1 MLMPR
6 RSRLQLEQQSTQSPA
21 STSPPGNQ
29 QDDSASSSQ
38 ALISRLASFASA
50 KHVPLN
56 SVLAHLHLPPPPS
69 ATLDERH
76 TRHLVAVLA
85 ARIRCAPPSAVVA
98 ATFGEL
104 AGTPT
109 SAIFPKKGEKDVL
122 PRSALAS
129 AFATFLPV
137 SADFSI
143 PQAVDFLMYNNRN
156 RVRVCDVEHALHPP
170 QEGEDG
176 EGEDGQ
182 DTITVVE
189 DEAENERK
197 MQEFAEMARKIEE
210 AEALADSAV
219 DAGEIATVI
228 SFLDPGDDGEVDLKE
243 LEGAFRIS
251 RRDQAQEKVDLG
263 KQQAVV
269 DKLKAHLVELSKP
282 IEEKSDFTDEEID
295 RLMNFMD
302 PDRDGITTDE
312 FEAGFRQARRAK
324 ASAEAELAGRA
335 TLRKLL
341 DRIGEVHPEFEKP
354 LDWFNLC
361 NTNPGPP
368 GSPVEVSGLELR
380 EGLKDLKTFAGKDI
394 DALLKYMDPDGD
406 CDLSVPEFESALARL
421 AAEPASN
428 TAAAAA
434 GEIVVKLEVPMAE
447 ANIRM
452 MDLFRMMD
460 KDGEGSIEP
469 GEMRAGLLKL
479 AMPSGVRNSS
489 EARERGG

>member
-1 MLMPR
+1 
-6 RSRLQLEQQSTQSPA
+6 
-21 STSPPGNQ
+21 
-29 QDDSASSSQ
+29 
-38 ALISRLASFASA
+38 
-50 KHVPLN
+50 
-56 SVLAHLHLPPPPS
+56 
-69 ATLDERH
+69 
-76 TRHLVAVLA
+76 
-85 ARIRCAPPSAVVA
+85 
-98 ATFGEL
+98 
-104 AGTPT
+104 
-109 SAIFPKKGEKDVL
+109 
-122 PRSALAS
+122 
-129 AFATFLPV
+129 
-137 SADFSI
+137 
-143 PQAVDFLMYNNRN
+143 
-156 RVRVCDVEHALHPP
+156 
-170 QEGEDG
+170 
-176 EGEDGQ
+176 
-182 DTITVVE
+182 
-189 DEAENERK
+189 

-263 KQQAVV
+263 KQQAMV

-295 RLMNFMD
+295 LVMNFMD

-434 GEIVVKLEVPMAE
+434 GEIVVKLEVHMDE

-452 MDLFRMMD
+452 IDLFRMMD

-469 GEMRAGLLKL
+469 DEMRAGLLKL